1 MQEKNVGRME
11 KKQKQAR
18 TRTAARLYAMRR
30 AKALMAGAG
39 MCAIKKPAQS
49 CSESRLRH
57 GYIRTLSGKYRRLE
71 SYRDYYDGSMGRVA
85 VNTIVQGGAADYLK
99 LCMVRARKRF
109 KGTGIKMIMQV
120 HDELV
125 FDCPDE
131 HVDFATREVKSIM
144 ETSHR
149 FSVPII
155 ADPGKGRSWLEA
167 K

>member
-18 TRTAARLYAMRR
+18 TRTAAR
-30 AKALMAGAG
+30 
-39 MCAIKKPAQS
+39 
-49 CSESRLRH
+49 
-57 GYIRTLSGKYRRLE
+57 
-71 SYRDYYDGSMGRVA
+71 
-85 VNTIVQGGAADYLK
+85 
-99 LCMVRARKRF
+99 
-109 KGTGIKMIMQV
+109 QV